1 MRFVGHAQPI
11 GCVLAHIANGL
22 LESLCSRGD
31 VALVDRAAS
40 STASISALL
49 AAFLP
54 RAAKRRCRVGEL
66 ILDFDDASTDVY
78 FITSGAVR
86 VLIRTPNGKELL
98 LADLGAG
105 EFFGETAAID
115 GSARSANVSATMTTE
130 LIVIPRAEFLAA
142 VHATPAVCDRLMQLL
157 VNRIRDLNERMFQR
171 NVLDVRHRL
180 YADLLRLS
188 RPRDAKGEQR
198 ILSPP
203 PPHRDLAARIGCWRE
218 QVSRE
223 IGAMEAEGLAEKTR
237 GGLVILRPKELARR
251 IAAATD
257 ESRLSS

>member
-1 MRFVGHAQPI
+1 
-11 GCVLAHIANGL
+11 LAGKPFSKAEMPAI
-22 LESLCSRGD
+22 
-31 VALVDRAAS
+31 
-40 STASISALL
+40 L
-49 AAFLP
+49 AAFSP
-54 RAAKRRCRVGEL
+54 RAAKRRCSEGEL
-66 ILDFDDASTDVY
+66 ILDYEDASNDVY
-78 FITSGAVR
+78 LIISGAVR
-86 VLIRTPNGKELL
+86 VLIRTPNGKEML

-115 GSARSANVSATMTTE
+115 GSARSANVTTTMTSE

-142 VHATPAVCDRLMQLL
+142 VHGTPAVCDRVLHLL

-188 RPRDAKGEQR
+188 RPREAKSEQTGEQR

-203 PPHRDLAARIGCWRE
+203 PPHHDLAARIGCRRE

-223 IGAMEAEGLAEKTR
+223 ISAMESEGLAEKTR
-237 GGLVILRPKELARR
+237 GGLVILRPAELARR
-251 IAAATD
+251 VAAATD
-257 ESRLSS
+257 ESRVSS

>member
-1 MRFVGHAQPI
+1 MV
-11 GCVLAHIANGL
+11 
-22 LESLCSRGD
+22 E
-31 VALVDRAAS
+31 RAGSNRAS
-40 STASISALL
+40 KPAVL
-49 AAFLP
+49 AAFAP
-54 RAAKRRCRVGEL
+54 RAARRRCHEGEL
-66 ILDFDDASTDVY
+66 ILDFEDTSTDVY
-78 FITSGAVR
+78 LIVSGAVR
-86 VLIRTPNGKELL
+86 VLIRTPNGKEML

-115 GSARSANVSATMTTE
+115 GSARSANVTATMTTE
-130 LIVIPRAEFLAA
+130 LVVISRAEFLAA

-171 NVLDVRHRL
+171 NMLDVRHRL

-203 PPHRDLAARIGCWRE
+203 PPHHDLAARIGCRRE

-223 IGAMEAEGLAEKTR
+223 ISAMEAEGLAEKTR
-237 GGLVILRPKELARR
+237 GGLIILRPKELARR
-251 IAAATD
+251 VAAATD